1 MAFQPMRALLPP
13 PPTHPPTHGTGP
25 RAQHLQ
31 NLAPSFGLAGQAP
44 FGLAGQAQRGSA
56 RDLSPP
62 PLRNK
67 VAVRVGR
74 LREQAEN
81 VRLGV
86 KEL

>member
-1 MAFQPMRALLPP
+1 MAFQPMRALFLPP
-13 PPTHPPTHGTGP
+13 PTPPATHGTGP

-31 NLAPSFGLAGQAP
+31 NLAPS

>member
-1 MAFQPMRALLPP
+1 MAFQQSARSSCQAPP
-13 PPTHPPTHGTGP
+13 PPYPPPGTGP

-31 NLAPSFGLAGQAP
+31 NLAPSFGLGE
-44 FGLAGQAQRGSA
+44 QAQRGSA
-56 RDLSPP
+56 RDMLPP
-62 PLRNK
+62 ALRNK

-74 LREQAEN
+74 LRQQAEN